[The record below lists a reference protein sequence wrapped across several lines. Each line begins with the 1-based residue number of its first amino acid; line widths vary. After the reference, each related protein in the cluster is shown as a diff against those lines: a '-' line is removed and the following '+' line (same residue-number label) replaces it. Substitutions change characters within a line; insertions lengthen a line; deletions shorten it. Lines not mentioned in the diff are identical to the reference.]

1 MRLRLAIV
9 PLLVALLAFFAAP
22 SISQAAPPAPGGSLT
37 VSQVTG
43 TVEGGGTLLGT
54 FDPARFRAVGDAL
67 TVTGTLQ
74 ATLRDAAG
82 TVIGTVTQ
90 TITLDVPAAIQRTCT
105 ILDLTLGPLDL
116 DLLGLQV
123 HLNQVHLVIEAVEGP
138 GNLLGNLLCAI
149 ANLLNDG
156 NPLGDIAGLLNRI
169 LRLLG

>member
-1 MRLRLAIV
+1 M
-9 PLLVALLAFFAAP
+9 LLAFAAP
-22 SISQAAPPAPGGSLT
+22 SMSQAAPPNPGGSLT

-43 TVEGGGTLLGT
+43 TVAGGGTLLGT
-54 FDPARFRAVGDAL
+54 FDPTRFRSVNDAL

-74 ATLRDAAG
+74 ATLYNAAG
-82 TVIGTVTQ
+82 TIIGTVTQ
-90 TITLDVPAAIQRTCT
+90 TITFDVTAVPQAVCT

-123 HLNQVHLVIEAVEGP
+123 HLNQVHLVIEAVSGP

-149 ANLLNDG
+149 AHVLDDG